1 MKTGFIYGLRCPLS
15 GEIRY
20 VGQTLSTLK
29 KRLKGHKFDRRHNP
43 HKVNW
48 IKKLEKLELLDLLE
62 IEILEECVEEQL
74 NEKERFWIQKFK
86 DDGNKLVN
94 LTDGGDTNYRVDAD
108 AIKRSSE
115 KLKGMFIGRKLSD
128 ETKEKISKKHKGKK
142 LSEEHKKSISDGLT
156 KAYNENR
163 KNTIITDEQKKK
175 ISLGLIK
182 FFLENPRPK
191 QEKIKTER
199 KIHIYTKE
207 EKEKRRKNI
216 LGTNNPFYGK
226 KHTMETKKMIGE
238 KNREHMMGKKNHFY
252 GKKHSEETK
261 EKIANKLMER
271 PKKIYYIYDE
281 NFLFII
287 KGTSVELLDFFK
299 IKRSENISRFCNK
312 NKKYK
317 NYFIFDTVQNKSDLH
332 QI

>member
-1 MKTGFIYGLRCPLS
+1 MKNGFIYGLRCPLS

-48 IKKLEKLELLDLLE
+48 IKNLEKLELLDLLK
-62 IEILEECVEEQL
+62 IEILEECTEEQL
-74 NEKERFWIQKFK
+74 NEKEKFWIQKFK

-115 KLKGMFIGRKLSD
+115 KIKGMFIGRKLSD
-128 ETKEKISKKHKGKK
+128 ETKKKISKKHKGKK
-142 LSEEHKKSISDGLT
+142 LSEEHKKSISNGLV

-163 KNTIITDEQKKK
+163 KITKITDEQKRK
-175 ISLGLIK
+175 ISLGLMK
-182 FFLENPRPK
+182 FFLENPRSK
-191 QEKIKTER
+191 KEKIKSER

-207 EKEKRRKNI
+207 EKDKIREKT

-226 KHTMETKKMIGE
+226 KHTAETKKKIGE
-238 KNREHMMGKKNHFY
+238 KNREHMIGENNHFY

-261 EKIANKLMER
+261 EKIANKLKEK

-281 NFLFII
+281 NFLFVT
-287 KGTSVELLDFFK
+287 KGTSFELLDFFK
-299 IKRSENISRFCNK
+299 IKRSENICRFCNK

-317 NYFIFDTVQNKSDLH
+317 NYFIFDTDLSKSAPP